1 LMMGGSNGTGATSRG
16 AEWWP
21 EVAGC
26 GGGAAELGRSQRKVM
41 TGLAHLSVGRGQGQR
56 WR

>member
-1 LMMGGSNGTGATSRG
+1 VV
-16 AEWWP
+16 P

-41 TGLAHLSVGRGQGQR
+41 TGVAHLSAGHREG
-56 WR
+56 